1 MSTSMQL
8 GTALAIAIASAS
20 SVAVSQPNALLQAGT
35 TGPTALAREIWAQM
49 KAALEDT
56 RRSYLPDDVLQSW
69 FLDPAIRYR
78 NTPTAPAATSR
89 CSSKPPVLHDHRPEA
104 TTAIPNLFLA
114 ADYVRNQSPVDT
126 ASMDGANAAARA
138 AVNGLLAASGS
149 RAEPVPIYERYSAPE
164 FQAAKQARRSAV

>member
-1 MSTSMQL
+1 MVPRPRDPLPQHPD
-8 GTALAIAIASAS
+8 GT
-20 SVAVSQPNALLQAGT
+20 
-35 TGPTALAREIWAQM
+35 
-49 KAALEDT
+49 
-56 RRSYLPDDVLQSW
+56 RSDEPLFIQ
-69 FLDPAIRYR
+69 
-78 NTPTAPAATSR
+78 TPG
-89 CSSKPPVLHDHRPEA
+89 LHDHRPEA